1 MLHRVLAVLAVLVPL
16 AAWAAPPANDD
27 CATPT
32 VIGSLPFTETID
44 VSSATG
50 ALTDPVLFCNEDGF
64 GPEDR
69 TVWYRFT
76 AGAEDAFLEVS
87 TDGSDYDTMVAV
99 HGGTCGSTTL
109 LECSDN
115 APTLGE
121 ASRGYVAVAAGET
134 VLIEVARVSG
144 AGSSLVLTV
153 QSPPLGHPSKT
164 GPEFTV
170 NTYTYGIQGDYGYR
184 GGITTCAG
192 SDGHTVVAW
201 EDVGQEPSFS
211 SGVYAQRFS
220 ATGTAIGGEF
230 QVPEFTTGS
239 QTFPSVACG
248 ASGDFV
254 VVWREEPGKIE
265 ARRFDGTGAPVTAEI
280 TVSSTLDS
288 VAPPSVATDADGD
301 FVVTFEK
308 GDYVLARRYDAA
320 GSPLGA
326 EFQVSGADAYYHD
339 SDGNDAGEVV
349 VAWSTYDA
357 YTYYRVVKSRRMDA
371 SGTLAAEVPVANDQ
385 EAPSFQAQR
394 TGVSV
399 GAGGDFVVAW
409 VSLDYD
415 LNDATRVRRMDATD
429 APLGP
434 VLEVSTPD
442 EFSTMHSVDVAMHD
456 DGSFLVAWDGSG
468 SFAGDS
474 ILARQVDAAG
484 NLVGDSEFHVETFGV
499 YPQYGPWLAAVP
511 GGDFVVAWSGFHYD
525 PTGCGYG
532 PEYSFCSS
540 EDVRAQRLT
549 PSLTAP
555 TGCAPS
561 PKAGCRVP
569 TVPLKSKL
577 LLVDDPDDDRDQ
589 MRWKWV
595 KGEATTQADWGDPTV
610 DTGYALCL
618 YDPSDTLVYASE
630 VEPGGTC
637 GTKPCWKALGN
648 PPGVKGFRMKN
659 KARTP
664 HGVLKLV
671 LKTGEAGK
679 AKIVASGGR
688 ALLFDGPGGVPP
700 LPLALPAT
708 MQLQSATGECW
719 QATYD
724 GAGVGKNE
732 AGFFKGSGS

>member
-1 MLHRVLAVLAVLVPL
+1 LAVLVL
-16 AAWAAPPANDD
+16 GSAHAAPPANDD
-27 CATPT
+27 CTTPT

-50 ALTDPVLFCNEDGF
+50 ALTDPVLYCQEETYDPWG
-64 GPEDR
+64 R
-69 TVWYRFT
+69 SVWYSFT

-87 TDGSDYDTMVAV
+87 TAGSDYDTLVAV
-99 HGGTCGSTTL
+99 HAGTCGDTTL
-109 LECSDN
+109 LECSDD
-115 APTLGE
+115 APTLGQ

-134 VLIEVARVSG
+134 VLIEVVRATTFPVLG
-144 AGSSLVLTV
+144 GSSLTLTV
-153 QSPPLGHPSKT
+153 QSPPLGHPTKT

-170 NTYTYGIQGDYGYR
+170 NTYTYGIQGFYGYF
-184 GGITTCAG
+184 GGISTCAG
-192 SDGHTVVAW
+192 SDGRTVVAW
-201 EDVGQEPSFS
+201 EDKGQEPSFS
-211 SGVYAQRFS
+211 DGVYAQRYDAS
-220 ATGTAIGGEF
+220 GAPIGGEF
-230 QVPEFTTGS
+230 GVQEFTTGD
-239 QTFPSVACG
+239 QIFPSVACG
-248 ASGDFV
+248 ATGDFV
-254 VVWREEPGKIE
+254 VAWWDGFDVE
-265 ARRFDGTGAPVTAEI
+265 ARRFDGTGTPVTGEL
-280 TVSSTLDS
+280 TVTTGGVED
-288 VAPPSVATDADGD
+288 PPSVATDADGD
-301 FVVTFEK
+301 FVVTFERN
-308 GDYVLARRYDAA
+308 DSVLARRYDAT
-320 GSPLGA
+320 GTPLGP
-326 EFQVSGADAYYHD
+326 EFQVSGAEAALYEHD

-349 VAWSTYDA
+349 VAWSAYDP
-357 YTYYRVVKSRRMDA
+357 YTYYRVVKSRRIDPA
-371 SGTLAAEVPVANDQ
+371 GALGTEAIIADDQ
-385 EAPSFQAQR
+385 EGPQFRAER
-394 TGVSV
+394 TAVSIA
-399 GAGGDFVVAW
+399 AGGDFVVAW
-409 VSLDYD
+409 VSRDYD
-415 LNDATRVRRMDATD
+415 LNDAVRTRRMSASDT
-429 APLGP
+429 PLGP
-434 VLEVSTPD
+434 VLELNTAGDDGSGQ
-442 EFSTMHSVDVAMHD
+442 SLDVAMHD
-456 DGSFLVAWDGSG
+456 DGSFLTVWDDGG
-468 SFAGDS
+468 GYAIWG
-474 ILARQVDAAG
+474 RRVDAG
-484 NLVGDSEFHVETFGV
+484 GTLIGDSEFRVETFGV
-499 YPQYGPWLAAVP
+499 YPQYGPWAAAVP

-532 PEYSFCSS
+532 PAYPFCSS

-555 TGCAPS
+555 TGCAAS

-595 KGEATTQADWGDPTV
+595 KGEETTQADYGDPTA

-618 YDPSDTLVYASE
+618 YGPGDSLIYGSLVD
-630 VEPGGTC
+630 PGGTC

-679 AKIVASGGR
+679 AKVVASGGR

-708 MQLQSATGECW
+708 LQLQSTTGECW